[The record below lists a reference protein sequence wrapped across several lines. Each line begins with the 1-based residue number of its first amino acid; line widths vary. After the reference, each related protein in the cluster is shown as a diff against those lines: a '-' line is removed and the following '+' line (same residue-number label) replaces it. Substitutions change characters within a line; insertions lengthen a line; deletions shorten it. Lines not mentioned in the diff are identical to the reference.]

1 MLVSVRARER
11 QGVVRAL
18 EGLGGGVRARA
29 QGCGRGAERRA
40 GPAERA
46 APARKSRSA
55 SACPLRAA
63 RSGRRPGESGVCRV
77 LKGKQLEITRSG
89 QRRVWETRKAAGSV
103 QSTAAFTCLGGG
115 AHRVGEPGLSDRG
128 NTVQRQRGPRSRL
141 PFSSWQGL
149 AEPLTSVCLKF
160 LTCKVGVVTM
170 FLSGF
175 WGTVTM
181 GKAPGTWR
189 APGALVSPLPGPI
202 GCCIP
207 DGRKYSRR
215 PLGALGGVNTPAR
228 GPRAHSR
235 MFDVLSLPRTIPSLS
250 WCRWLAAARTPG
262 SGHMSFSWIE
272 SPESWAVGITCASQ
286 GKRGWVCANTQHSP
300 ASNGP
305 SHRHLAQGVTL
316 AIQKRGVA

>member
-1 MLVSVRARER
+1 MGDPESCRKRPVHGRLHVSR
-11 QGVVRAL
+11 
-18 EGLGGGVRARA
+18 
-29 QGCGRGAERRA
+29 GRGR
-40 GPAERA
+40 
-46 APARKSRSA
+46 
-55 SACPLRAA
+55 
-63 RSGRRPGESGVCRV
+63 
-77 LKGKQLEITRSG
+77 
-89 QRRVWETRKAAGSV
+89 
-103 QSTAAFTCLGGG
+103 
-115 AHRVGEPGLSDRG
+115 HRVGEPGLSDRG

-141 PFSSWQGL
+141 PFRSWRGL

-170 FLSGF
+170 FLSGL

-250 WCRWLAAARTPG
+250 MPLASSRSNARFWSHVLFVDRVARESGCGHNLRQPREARMGLRAHTAQPG
-262 SGHMSFSWIE
+262 I
-272 SPESWAVGITCASQ
+272 
-286 GKRGWVCANTQHSP
+286 
-300 ASNGP
+300 
-305 SHRHLAQGVTL
+305 
-316 AIQKRGVA
+316 

>member
-1 MLVSVRARER
+1 MGDPESCRKRPVHGRLHVS
-11 QGVVRAL
+11 
-18 EGLGGGVRARA
+18 
-29 QGCGRGAERRA
+29 
-40 GPAERA
+40 
-46 APARKSRSA
+46 
-55 SACPLRAA
+55 
-63 RSGRRPGESGVCRV
+63 
-77 LKGKQLEITRSG
+77 
-89 QRRVWETRKAAGSV
+89 
-103 QSTAAFTCLGGG
+103 GGG
-115 AHRVGEPGLSDRG
+115 AGGGDRHRVGEPGLSDRG
-128 NTVQRQRGPRSRL
+128 NTVQRQCGPRSRL

-160 LTCKVGVVTM
+160 LTCKVGVVTV
-170 FLSGF
+170 FLSGL

-189 APGALVSPLPGPI
+189 APGALVSPLPGPV

-272 SPESWAVGITCASQ
+272 SPESRAVGITCASQ
-286 GKRGWVCANTQHSP
+286 GKRGWVCAHTQHSP